1 MNSYKVIAEMGIGP
15 DLTWTVQAENEKQ
28 ARKIV
33 WERLMNDY
41 QKDACSDLEVFPKE
55 D

>member
-1 MNSYKVIAEMGIGP
+1 MNSYEVLAEMGIGP
-15 DLTWTVQAENEKQ
+15 NLSWTLQAEDEKQ

-33 WERLMNDY
+33 WEHLMNDY